1 MFNVLKD
8 FSKNLFKLFMYYWS
22 FVMIIIL
29 IGFIGSWLVG
39 VFV

>member
-1 MFNVLKD
+1 MFLVLKD
-8 FSKNLFKLFMYYWS
+8 FFKNLFKLWLYYWS